1 MAARSSMAALITRVR
16 DLINDPSGS
25 PTWTDNQI
33 QDVLDA
39 GRVDYRYLRLAPT
52 PDWSTGAIRFLD
64 YYAPIGDW
72 ETDYTFAQYFT
83 TVVTP
88 SSTEPIVGHITFAAS
103 TFPPVYIAFGKSYD
117 IYRAA
122 ADLLER
128 WASQWIHAYDA
139 MVDGQK
145 LARSQMVIAYR
156 DLAKHYRMQQRPRS
170 AKLTRPDFATGADE
184 SVSLKAKPVDYITT
198 G

>member
-39 GRVDYRYLRLAPT
+39 GRVDYRYLRLAAT

-64 YYAPIGDW
+64 YYAPWGDW
-72 ETDYTFAQYFT
+72 EADYTFAQYYT
-83 TVVTP
+83 TTVTP
-88 SSTEPIVGHITFAAS
+88 STTEPIVGHITFATS

-128 WASQWIHAYDA
+128 WAAQWVMAY
-139 MVDGQK
+139 
-145 LARSQMVIAYR
+145 MVIANGQRLERQQVAVAYR
-156 DLAKHYRMQQRPRS
+156 DLAKQYRQQQRARS
-170 AKLTRPDFATGADE
+170 ISMTRNDSLRSEP
-184 SVSLKAKPVDYITT
+184 VSLRAKPVDYITP

>member
-1 MAARSSMAALITRVR
+1 MAARASMAALITRVR

-25 PTWTDNQI
+25 STWSDNQI

-39 GRVDYRYLRLAPT
+39 GRVDYRYLRLAAT

-88 SSTEPIVGHITFAAS
+88 SSTEPIVGHITFATS

-128 WASQWIHAYDA
+128 WAAQWLMAYMA
-139 MVDGQK
+139 IANGQRLERQQVTANMQTLAK
-145 LARSQMVIAYR
+145 QYRQQQRARSVCMTR
-156 DLAKHYRMQQRPRS
+156 GDMGHRE
-170 AKLTRPDFATGADE
+170 LTA
-184 SVSLKAKPVDYITT
+184 SLRAKPVDYITP

>member
-1 MAARSSMAALITRVR
+1 MARASMAALITRTR
-16 DLINDPSGS
+16 ELINDTSGS
-25 PTWTDNQI
+25 PTWSDDQI
-33 QDVLDA
+33 QNVLDA
-39 GRVDYRYLRLAPT
+39 GRVDYRYLRLVPT

-64 YYAPIGDW
+64 YYAPLGDW
-72 ETDYTFAQYFT
+72 ETDWTFAQYYT

-88 SSTEPIVGHITFAAS
+88 STTEPIAGRVTFAAS

-128 WASQWIHAYDA
+128 GAAQWLTAYNVI
-139 MVDGQK
+139 VDGQR
-145 LARSQMVIAYR
+145 LERNQVATAMR
-156 DLAKHYRMQQRPRS
+156 DLAKQYRMQQRPRT
-170 AKLTRPDFATGADE
+170 AKLTRPDFAVGADE
-184 SVSLKAKPVDYITT
+184 SVSLKAKGVDYITR